1 MGRGVQR
8 HEERKGEEAMSST
21 LAQLVAER
29 ERLIQALPTL
39 ERYLRR
45 GYIERIREL
54 DAMIRREQR

>member
-1 MGRGVQR
+1 
-8 HEERKGEEAMSST
+8 MSST

-29 ERLIQALPTL
+29 ERLIQMLPTL
-39 ERYLRR
+39 ERHLRR

>member
-1 MGRGVQR
+1 
-8 HEERKGEEAMSST
+8 MSSTT
-21 LAQLVAER
+21 LAQLIAER